1 MRKGHGKSVV
11 GKCSFLQCQYDLEN
25 RHKLILRTR
34 AWNWLPNIRN
44 LILWMTGTM
53 RKLFMC
59 YIKKNNNWGRAFFL
73 NSKKNWSIVMIS
85 KSIWASKYFAF
96 LSSFYDLHCHKT
108 KPWDYISIKTKQNK
122 TRKKGISQKLGSS
135 EDSFAY
141 IGIQKSWT
149 TLGIKDHIGEFT
161 FRKLLY
167 CWIYPLKLELGDELI
182 NS

>member
-73 NSKKNWSIVMIS
+73 NSKKNWSIVMIT
-85 KSIWASKYFAF
+85 KSIWALKYFAF

-108 KPWDYISIKTKQNK
+108 KPWDCISKTKQNK
-122 TRKKGISQKLGSS
+122 T
-135 EDSFAY
+135 
-141 IGIQKSWT
+141 T
-149 TLGIKDHIGEFT
+149 TTTKHE
-161 FRKLLY
+161 RRAS
-167 CWIYPLKLELGDELI
+167 PRNLEALRIHLHTLASRNHELHLE
-182 NS
+182 

>member
-1 MRKGHGKSVV
+1 MRKGHGKSAV

-73 NSKKNWSIVMIS
+73 NSKKNWSIVMIT

-108 KPWDYISIKTKQNK
+108 KPWDYISIKNKTKQNTK
-122 TRKKGISQKLGSS
+122 EGHLPETWKLWGFICIHWHPEIMNYTWNKGSYWRI
-135 EDSFAY
+135 Y
-141 IGIQKSWT
+141 I
-149 TLGIKDHIGEFT
+149 
-161 FRKLLY
+161 
-167 CWIYPLKLELGDELI
+167 
-182 NS
+182 